1 MHNVI
6 HVLLQQVPNIN
17 PNSSTSI
24 DFGRV
29 AEQALLALL
38 WAIVGAIVFS
48 VIIALAMRVFS
59 ILTPGLDEMAELR
72 KGNIAVGLVGAG
84 FVLTVSVV
92 VIAILVHP

>member
-1 MHNVI
+1 LHNVI

-17 PNSSTSI
+17 PSSTSI

-48 VIIALAMRVFS
+48 IIIALAMRVFS
-59 ILTPGLDEMAELR
+59 WLTPGLDEMAELR
-72 KGNIAVGLVGAG
+72 KGNVAVGLVAAG